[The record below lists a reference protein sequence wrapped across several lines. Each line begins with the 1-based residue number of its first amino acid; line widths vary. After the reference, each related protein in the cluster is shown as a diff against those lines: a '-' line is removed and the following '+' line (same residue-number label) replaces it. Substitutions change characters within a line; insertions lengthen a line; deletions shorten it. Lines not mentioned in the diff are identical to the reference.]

1 MLPWYCGGV
10 KSFQALIERE
20 APTMVL
26 AISLLLAAACIVP
39 AAAKLLGHA
48 KTRASAAHFG
58 IPWSRY
64 RVIGVAELA
73 AAVGVLAGVVRR
85 PLGIAAATG
94 MAALLLGAL
103 IAHRRAGD
111 RPKEATAAF
120 ATLGITA
127 AYLTVAVAL

>member
-1 MLPWYCGGV
+1 
-10 KSFQALIERE
+10 
-20 APTMVL
+20 MVL
-26 AISLLLAAACIVP
+26 TVSLLLAAACIVP

-48 KTRASAAHFG
+48 KMRASAARFG
-58 IPWSRY
+58 IPWTRY
-64 RVIGVAELA
+64 RLIGVAELA

-94 MAALLLGAL
+94 MAMLLVGAL
-103 IAHRRAGD
+103 VAHRRASD
-111 RPKEATAAF
+111 RPKEAIPAF